1 MAHIQPFKG
10 LHYRLEN
17 PEDLGRFVAPP
28 YDMLDET
35 MIDGLYAK
43 DPLNVVR
50 VIQNKKQPS
59 DASNN
64 DRHKRAASFLSQW
77 IKDGTLIRDEGLSVY
92 IYQQQFD
99 GSASGESYTCTRTGV
114 IVLVK
119 LVDYEESV
127 VFPHEYTLTGPKID
141 RYDLLQATKTHS
153 ELIFGIVPDEDRRL
167 LSAISSVRPAACLG
181 RFVDNDG
188 VRHTLYH
195 NDDPSFFASLKRAL
209 SDKTILIADG
219 HHRYETALKFFHDA
233 NNPAYGHVL
242 MSLVST
248 ADPGLVIRAFHRMLK
263 KHPGAETLDVS
274 LELSAYFNLI
284 DLGPAG
290 IEPINRFLGSPAG
303 ESHEMLYMDARSHR
317 LFGLDLSM
325 AGEKFLAGQKRGMS
339 ALWNHLDV
347 SIINSI
353 AVNKIMGLPLDGKI
367 LHDVMDYVNN
377 ASVAFEKAVSEAP
390 LYHGVFFIRPVD
402 IGTIN
407 SIVSGKERMPQ
418 KSTNF
423 FPKCYS
429 GLVFN
434 AMELP

>member
-28 YDMLDET
+28 YDMLDGA

-43 DPLNVVR
+43 DPSNVVR
-50 VIQNKKQPS
+50 IIQNKKES
-59 DASNN
+59 TDASNV
-64 DRHKRAASFLSQW
+64 DRHKRAAAFLNQW
-77 IKDGTLIRDEGLSVY
+77 TKDGTLIRDKKPSVY
-92 IYQQQFD
+92 IYQQRFD
-99 GSASGESYTCTRTGV
+99 GLSGACRRTGV

-119 LVDYEESV
+119 LVDYEDGV

-141 RYDLLQATKTHS
+141 RYELLQATKSHS
-153 ELIFGIVPDEDRRL
+153 ELIFGIVPDEDHRFF
-167 LSAISSVRPAACLG
+167 SAISSAKPAPCLG
-181 RFVDNDG
+181 RFIDNDG
-188 VRHTLYH
+188 VCHTLYH
-195 NDDPSFFASLKRAL
+195 NDDPSFFASLSGAL

-219 HHRYETALKFFHDA
+219 HHRYETALKFFHDTK
-233 NNPAYGHVL
+233 NPSHGYVL

-263 KHPGAETLDVS
+263 KYPGTEALDVCRM
-274 LELSAYFNLI
+274 LSAYFDLT

-290 IEPINRFLGSPAG
+290 LEHINHFLEAPAAT
-303 ESHEMLYMDARSHR
+303 SHQMLYMDARSLH
-317 LFGLDLSM
+317 LFGMDLNQ
-325 AGEKFLAGQKRGMS
+325 AGEEFLAGQSRGMS

-347 SIINSI
+347 SKINSI
-353 AVNKIMGLPLDGKI
+353 VVNKLLNLPLDGKI

-377 ASVAFEKAVSEAP
+377 SKAAFEKVRSEAP
-390 LYHGVFFIRPVD
+390 AYHGVFFIRPVD
-402 IGTIN
+402 IGTVN

-434 AMELP
+434 TMEST